1 MRQINLIRKIN
12 NIFINKRIILLSF
25 CGLIL
30 SCSAQNKNGGE
41 KIIPGAHQI
50 EIYLPKLKDQRV
62 GVVVNQTS
70 MIKDTHLV
78 DTLLSLELQVNKILK
93 IFAPEHGFRGQ
104 AADGEIIDDD
114 VDIKTGLPIVSLYG
128 KNKKPTAE
136 DLKDLDLVIF
146 DIQDVGARF
155 YTFISTMHHVM
166 EACAENDKK
175 MLVFDRP
182 NPNGHYID
190 GPILQPEFRS
200 FVGMHP
206 IPIVHGLTIGELAL
220 MINEEGWLKGNVKCD
235 LEIIPV
241 KNYTHTTTYSLPIKP
256 SSNLPNDL
264 SIALYPSLCLFEGTK
279 ISVGRGTL
287 FPFQVI
293 GYPEK
298 KFGEF
303 SFTPVSIE
311 DMSKYPKHE
320 NLTCYGIDFRGID
333 YQEGFTLKYLIEFYQ
348 KADFKDKFFTDYFYK
363 LVGNRQLME
372 QIKKGIPEDEIKA
385 SWQAELEAYKIVRKK
400 YLLYP
405 DFE

>member
-1 MRQINLIRKIN
+1 M
-12 NIFINKRIILLSF
+12 NKRIILLSF

-166 EACAENDKK
+166 EACAEYDKK

-220 MINEEGWLKGNVKCD
+220 MINGEGWLKGNVKCD

-293 GYPEK
+293 GYPDI

-320 NLTCYGIDFRGID
+320 NLTCYGIDFRGTD

-348 KADFKDKFFTDYFYK
+348 KADFKDEFFTDYFFK
-363 LVGNRQLME
+363 LTGNRQLIE
-372 QIKKGIPEDEIKA
+372 QIKNGIPEDEIKA
-385 SWQAELEAYKIVRKK
+385 SWQAELEAYKIMRKK